1 MNTQRR
7 TNASQ
12 RQGTT
17 LVETA
22 FVLPVLFFF
31 LFAII
36 EFGHAQLVNNM
47 LNKACRAGARIGS
60 VEGTSSADVVAQV
73 NQTMAPVIDSGDLT
87 VFVNDASVFDS
98 GGTPPADGAAVE
110 ALPSVEVSDVEP
122 RQMFVIRARLYY
134 NDIALV
140 PMPFMD
146 GVELNSQAFMR
157 HE

>member
-1 MNTQRR
+1 MITRRR

-12 RQGTT
+12 RHGTT

-22 FVLPVLFFF
+22 LVVPVFFFF
-31 LFAII
+31 LLAII

-47 LNKACRAGARIGS
+47 LNNACRTGARVGS
-60 VEGTSSADVVAQV
+60 VEGKTSADVVARI
-73 NQTMAPVIDSGDLT
+73 NQTMAPVIDTNNLT
-87 VFVNDASVFDS
+87 VFINDAGVFDT
-98 GGTPPADGAAVE
+98 GGSPPTDGAGVE
-110 ALPSVEVSDVEP
+110 ALPSVELLDSKP
-122 RQMFVIRARLYY
+122 RDMFVIRVRLNY

-146 GVELNSQAFMR
+146 GVVLNSQAFMR